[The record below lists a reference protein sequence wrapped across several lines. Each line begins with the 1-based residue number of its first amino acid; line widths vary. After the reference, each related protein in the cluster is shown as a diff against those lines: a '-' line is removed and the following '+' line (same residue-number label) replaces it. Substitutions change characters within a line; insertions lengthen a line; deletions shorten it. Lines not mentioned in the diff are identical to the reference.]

1 MSKKKKRRP
10 APRRV
15 AGHIKN
21 RAGLVFLVILGLMCI
36 LIVRI
41 VYINGNKGQ
50 DYNKKILTQMSYDS
64 KTIQAERGKIMD
76 RNGTSLAYNENRYNV
91 IIEPKNLLADE
102 DNLKATLTALTE
114 CYSDC
119 EYEKLE
125 QQIRDN
131 PNSLYK
137 RILKQIT
144 EEEMQKFLDYKEAYQ
159 NSDSQVNTENTAPS
173 ETETTDSSAP
183 ETEALEPDGALLQ
196 EELETAESETE
207 EQETKEAVNKET
219 DGTGEIAETAKK
231 GKITGV
237 YFEKDQKRIYPY
249 DNLASTTVGFANSA
263 GGLTGLEK
271 QYDDLLKGV
280 NGRRFGYL
288 NEESSVDV
296 QTIEETDGYSL
307 VMTLDANIQKM
318 CQDVIAEYDERVGS
332 NMTAL
337 MVMNPNNGEIYAMAN
352 SSQYNLN
359 DPYNMDGKFTEEEWN
374 ALDDDK
380 RSEALLLHW
389 RNFCVSES
397 YEPGSTAKLFTIAA
411 GLEEKC
417 IDQNSTFGCD
427 GVGVYGGSRI
437 HCHYTRGHGTLTLT
451 GSIMASCN
459 DALMQIG
466 IKTGAD
472 IFCDYQS
479 KFNLGQKTGIDL
491 PDEQSCANQIYHAD
505 NMTDVDLATNSFGQ
519 NFYVTMVQMCAAY
532 SSIVNGGNY
541 YQPHVV
547 KEILDTEGNVV
558 RKIDPVLVRQT
569 VSRET
574 SEFLKEALF
583 QTVENGTAN
592 RVKIAGYEIGAKTG
606 TAEKA
611 NKGSADE
618 TYTISLM
625 AVAPAYNPEVVVYAV
640 VDEPNCSKGEN
651 TYQAKD
657 LCKAAMEK
665 ILPYLNIY
673 PTADGDK
680 VSSSD
685 GNFTSPENDEMYD
698 EGSIIEDEQNAA
710 DEIRNA
716 ANQALNNNGNQ
727 NQPEGGD
734 QNQPEGG
741 GQNQPEGGDQNQP
754 EGGQ

>member
-1 MSKKKKRRP
+1 MNKKKKRRP

-21 RAGLVFLVILGLMCI
+21 RTGLVFLVILGLMCI
-36 LIVRI
+36 LIGRI

-76 RNGTSLAYNENRYNV
+76 RNGTSLAYNENRYNL
-91 IIEPKNLLADE
+91 ILEPKNILANE
-102 DNLKATLTALTE
+102 ANMKATLTAVAA
-114 CYSDC
+114 CYSDYT
-119 EYEKLE
+119 YEDLE
-125 QQIRDN
+125 QLIRNN

-137 RILKQIT
+137 RIIKQMT

-159 NSDSQVNTENTAPS
+159 NSDSKENVESTAPAAS
-173 ETETTDSSAP
+173 ETTDSDIP
-183 ETEALEPDGALLQ
+183 ETEALEPDGDLLQ
-196 EELETAESETE
+196 EEMETADPGSEESEEPKTDETAETTET
-207 EQETKEAVNKET
+207 TS
-219 DGTGEIAETAKK
+219 K

-249 DNLASTTVGFANSA
+249 DNLASTTVGFANSS

-271 QYDDLLKGV
+271 QYDSLLKGV

-352 SSQYNLN
+352 SNQYNLN
-359 DPYNMDGKFTEEEWN
+359 DYDNMEGKYTEEEWEN
-374 ALDDDK
+374 MSDDEK
-380 RSEALLLHW
+380 SEALLLHW
-389 RNFCVSES
+389 RNFCISES

-411 GLEEKC
+411 ALEEKC

-466 IKTGAD
+466 IKTGSD
-472 IFCDYQS
+472 IFCEYQS

-519 NFYVTMVQMCAAY
+519 NFYVTMVQMCSAY

-547 KEILDTEGNVV
+547 KEILDADGNVV

-625 AVAPAYNPEVVVYAV
+625 AVAPAYNPEVVIYAV

-673 PTADGDK
+673 PTADGDT
-680 VSSSD
+680 VSSSN
-685 GNFTSPENDEMYD
+685 GNFTSPEDDEMYD

-710 DEIRNA
+710 NEIRNA
-716 ANQALNNNGNQ
+716 ANQAAAGAPGNT
-727 NQPEGGD
+727 GD
-734 QNQPEGG
+734 QNQPAD
-741 GQNQPEGGDQNQP
+741 GDQNQP
-754 EGGQ
+754 AENNGQ

>member
-21 RAGLVFLVILGLMCI
+21 RTGLVFLVILGLMCI
-36 LIVRI
+36 LTGRI

-64 KTIQAERGKIMD
+64 KTIQAERGRIMD
-76 RNGTSLAYNENRYNV
+76 RNGTSLAYNENRYNL
-91 IIEPKNLLADE
+91 ILEPKNILANE
-102 DNLKATLTALTE
+102 ENMKATLTALTE
-114 CYSDC
+114 CYS
-119 EYEKLE
+119 EYNYEELE
-125 QQIRDN
+125 QLIRDN
-131 PNSLYK
+131 PKSLYK
-137 RILKQIT
+137 RLAKQMT
-144 EEEMQKFLDYKEAYQ
+144 EAEMQKFLDYKEAYQ
-159 NSDSQVNTENTAPS
+159 NGDAAETKENTAQ
-173 ETETTDSSAP
+173 TDAESSVSDMP
-183 ETEALEPDGALLQ
+183 ETEALEPDGDLLQ
-196 EELETAESETE
+196 EELETAESESEKSDETE
-207 EQETKEAVNKET
+207 TSEA
-219 DGTGEIAETAKK
+219 AKK

-249 DNLASTTVGFANSA
+249 DNLASTTVGFANSS
-263 GGLTGLEK
+263 GGVTGLEK
-271 QYDDLLKGV
+271 QYDSLLKGV

-352 SSQYNLN
+352 SNQYNLN
-359 DPYNMDGKFTEEEWN
+359 DPNNMNGKYTEAEWE
-374 ALDDDK
+374 AMSDDEK
-380 RSEALLLHW
+380 SEALLLHW

-417 IDQNSTFGCD
+417 IDQNSSFGCD
-427 GVGVYGGSRI
+427 GVGVYGGCRI

-472 IFCDYQS
+472 NFCKYQS
-479 KFNLGQKTGIDL
+479 LFNLGQKTGIDL
-491 PDEQSCANQIYHAD
+491 PDEQSCANQIYHAG
-505 NMTDVDLATNSFGQ
+505 NMTDVDLATNAFGQ
-519 NFYVTMVQMCAAY
+519 NFYVTMVQMCGAY

-547 KEILDTEGNVV
+547 KEILDSDGNVV
-558 RKIDPVLVRQT
+558 RKVDPVLVRQT

-611 NKGSADE
+611 NKGAANE

-673 PTADGDK
+673 PTADGDN
-680 VSSSD
+680 VSSSN
-685 GNFTSPENDEMYD
+685 GNFTSPEDDEMYD
-698 EGSIIEDEQNAA
+698 EGSIIENEQNAA

-716 ANQALNNNGNQ
+716 ANQAAAGAPDNTGGQNNG
-727 NQPEGGD
+727 QPEGGD

-741 GQNQPEGGDQNQP
+741 DQNQP
-754 EGGQ
+754 ADNGGQ